1 MSPILGIY
9 ASQISGH
16 LFTFPAS
23 SYESIA
29 STVAGAGGVTSVSW
43 TGISSTYTHLQVRIM
58 MPNSNSSSDNNIA
71 LRFNNDSTSVYTLH
85 QLSGDGSS
93 AASGAITGLSFARIG
108 HYSSSSTYPLVL
120 VTDILDANNTNKY
133 KTTRSL
139 FGFDK
144 NGGGAVA
151 LVSSLYSGSTSAISQ
166 VDVISANSVTFPQY
180 TSFSLYG
187 IKVAA

>member
-9 ASQISGH
+9 ASQVSGK
-16 LFTFPAS
+16 LWPAS

-29 STVAGAGGVTSVSW
+29 STTAGAGG
-43 TGISSTYTHLQVRIM
+43 ISSVTFSSISSSYTHLQVRIM
-58 MPNSNSSSDNNIA
+58 VPSSNGSSDNNIA
-71 LRFNNDSTSVYTLH
+71 LRFNNDSSSVYTLH
-85 QLSGDGSS
+85 QLSGDGAS
-93 AASGAITGLSFARIG
+93 AAGGAITGLSFARVG
-108 HYSSSSTYPLVL
+108 HFSQSSIYPLVL

-144 NGGGAVA
+144 NGASGALG

-166 VDVISANSVTFPQY
+166 IDVISGNSVTFPQY
-180 TSFSLYG
+180 TSFALYG
-187 IKVAA
+187 IKVVA